1 MFFFLKN
8 TPLVSNV
15 SNAHGKF
22 LYFFPNIKYATLYT
36 SFTQYSDVSS
46 IFQDLINSKTN
57 KDMKANIIISIM
69 IDFDTRSH
77 VGN

>member
-15 SNAHGKF
+15 SNVPGKF